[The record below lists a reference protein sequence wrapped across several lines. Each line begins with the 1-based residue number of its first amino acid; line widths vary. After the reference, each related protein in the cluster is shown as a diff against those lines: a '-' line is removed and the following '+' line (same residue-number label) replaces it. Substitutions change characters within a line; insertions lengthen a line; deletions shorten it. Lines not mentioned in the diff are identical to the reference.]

1 MCHYVIGTK
10 DIFLP
15 TIGVLFCNRPLRSF
29 GCQNRLWRFSGLLFW
44 YAPRL
49 YKGRFT
55 RYDFCLRLSHAVFVA
70 RAARVMEKSYTIST
84 ISNCLSLRL
93 S

>member
-1 MCHYVIGTK
+1 MDWNFKKLGQFSSFDAFSSKITKKIPWLALPDAIHVISS
-10 DIFLP
+10 L
-15 TIGVLFCNRPLRSF
+15 RP
-29 GCQNRLWRFSGLLFW
+29 
-44 YAPRL
+44 
-49 YKGRFT
+49 FT
-55 RYDFCLRLSHAVFVA
+55 RYDFCLRLARAIFVA